1 MSLLHELRQ
10 GLPGRPLTITEAYGL
25 AERQALLL
33 LKLSNITEAPVP
45 SQVISGLPFVTV
57 AVRVP
62 MGSSGATRWIKP
74 HWVVLLNGLEPQA
87 RQRFSLA
94 HEFKHILDH
103 KTATDRPRPVP
114 TNPVARRRV
123 EQLCD
128 FFAGCL
134 LMPRP
139 WVKAAYFSGIQDIGE
154 LAQHFEVSQQAMQV
168 RLLQLG
174 LVDPYARCS
183 GMDNTYLRS
192 PSVSSLKL
200 AA

>member
-1 MSLLHELRQ
+1 MSLLNELRQ
-10 GLPGRPLTITEAYGL
+10 VRPNRPLTTTEAYVL

-33 LKLSNITEAPVP
+33 LKLSNVTKPPVP
-45 SQVISGLPFVTV
+45 SQVISRLPFVKV

-62 MGSSGATRWIKP
+62 MCSSGATRWIKP
-74 HWVVLLNGLEPQA
+74 HWVILLNGLEPSV

-103 KTATDRPRPVP
+103 KGSVGTSRSTGDL
-114 TNPVARRRV
+114 NARRQI

-128 FFAGCL
+128 YFAGCL

-139 WVKAAYFSGIQDIGE
+139 WVKAAYGEGMRDATE
-154 LAQHFEVSQQAMQV
+154 LAQLFGVSGQAMQV

-174 LVDPYARCS
+174 LIDPYARCS
-183 GMDNTYLRS
+183 GIDNTYLRS
-192 PSVSSLKL
+192 SSVSPFEL

>member
-1 MSLLHELRQ
+1 MSILNELRQ
-10 GLPGRPLTITEAYGL
+10 VRPQRPLTATEAYML

-33 LKLSNITEAPVP
+33 LKLSNVTKPAVP
-45 SQVISGLPFVTV
+45 SQVISRLPFIKV

-62 MGSSGATRWIKP
+62 MHSSGATRWIKP
-74 HWVVLLNGLEPQA
+74 HWVVLLNGLEPTV

-103 KTATDRPRPVP
+103 RPGGGATRVSSTDLPQRQ
-114 TNPVARRRV
+114 V

-128 FFAGCL
+128 YFAGCL

-139 WVKAAYFSGIQDIGE
+139 WVKAAYGSGLRDVTE
-154 LAQHFEVSQQAMQV
+154 LARHFEVSGQAMQV

-174 LVDPYARCS
+174 LIDPYARCS
-183 GMDNTYLRS
+183 GMDNTYFRS
-192 PSVSSLKL
+192 GSVSLFRL

>member
-1 MSLLHELRQ
+1 MNLLQELRQ
-10 GLPGRPLTITEAYGL
+10 VLPARPLTATEAYVL
-25 AERQALLL
+25 AERQAMLL
-33 LKLSNITEAPVP
+33 LKINTVTEAPVP
-45 SQVISGLPFVTV
+45 SQIISELRFIKV

-62 MGSSGATRWIKP
+62 MGSSGATKWIKP
-74 HWVVLLNGLEPQA
+74 HWVVLLNGLEPSV

-103 KTATDRPRPVP
+103 QTAAGRPRPVL

-128 FFAGCL
+128 YFAGCL

-139 WVKAAYFSGIQDIGE
+139 WVKTAYCSGMQDVVE
-154 LAQHFEVSQQAMQV
+154 LAHHFDVSSQAMQV

-174 LVDPYARCS
+174 LIDPYARCS
-183 GMDNTYLRS
+183 GMDNAYLRS
-192 PSVSSLKL
+192 PSTSPLEL